1 VEDGIELGDFGHGGI
16 FGLILKALARCFKQE
31 EWKNGVLMVGRA
43 VQRDE
48 L

>member
-1 VEDGIELGDFGHGGI
+1 MEDGIELGEFGHGGI
-16 FGLILKALARCFKQE
+16 FGLILKARARCLKG
-31 EWKNGVLMVGRA
+31 KRGKMGIGMLGRA